1 MREVERLADQL
12 RRSFEGDAWHG
23 DSLVEILADI
33 DVAKAAAKPASGNH
47 GIWELVLH
55 IASWA
60 RAALNVVSGESAKL
74 SADDWPE
81 LTERGESAWIRS
93 REELTSVG
101 RQLQDAVLGMKE
113 DRLDE
118 VVPGRSYSYHVL
130 LHGVVQHA
138 CYHAGQ
144 IAILKKG

>member
-118 VVPGRSYSYHVL
+118 VVPGRSYPYHVL

>member
-33 DVAKAAAKPASGNH
+33 DSAKAEAKPAAGGHS
-47 GIWELVLH
+47 IWELVLH

-60 RAALNVVSGESAKL
+60 RAALQVVSGESEKL
-74 SADDWPE
+74 SADDWPQ
-81 LTERGESAWIRS
+81 LGGGGESAWVHTQK
-93 REELTSVG
+93 ELTSVG
-101 RQLQDAVLGMKE
+101 RQLQDAILGME
-113 DRLDE
+113 ERRLDD
-118 VVPGRSYSYHVL
+118 VVPGREYSYYML

-138 CYHAGQ
+138 LYHAGQ
-144 IAILKKG
+144 IAILKKR

>member
-118 VVPGRSYSYHVL
+118 VVPGRSYSYYVL